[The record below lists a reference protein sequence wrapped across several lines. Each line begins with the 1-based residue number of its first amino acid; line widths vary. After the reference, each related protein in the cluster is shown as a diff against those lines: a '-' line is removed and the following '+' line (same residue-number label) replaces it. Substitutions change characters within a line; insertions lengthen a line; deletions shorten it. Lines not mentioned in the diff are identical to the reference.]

1 MTQMTSTLFS
11 ACFLVHSKWRTAV
24 RAYLIPAVG
33 MGGSGCLLPPF
44 LTKGYAVARDWFCI
58 YPKTFLR

>member
-24 RAYLIPAVG
+24 QAYFIPAVG
-33 MGGSGCLLPPF
+33 MGGGGCLLPPF
-44 LTKGYAVARDWFCI
+44 LIKGYAVVLHL
-58 YPKTFLR
+58 P